1 LKSLPIL
8 LLLICPSLTSAQTPD
23 QKFSASGKV
32 VQLPGS
38 QPIRKV
44 HVTFFATASPGSTGT
59 QNGVIGGVIP
69 GQQHG
74 PIGGVITGQQHRVMG
89 AVLSSPQSGSMGRLE
104 AFTDDAG
111 KFTIEN
117 LSAGTYVV
125 SLQRQGFVQ
134 DKKARKEN
142 RLTLHSAE
150 DAKDLVLHMLAAGVI
165 SGKVF
170 DTDGEP
176 LRDAGVSASPASSS
190 SSGMPQ
196 AQQFRGT
203 TNDLGE
209 YRIPDL
215 PPGKY
220 LVEASVPGRTPLSSQ
235 TDKSA
240 AKERLIYAMTYFPGT
255 LDRRQAAPI
264 DVPAGGIAAANLTM
278 LTTRAFKLSGNVV
291 GLGPS
296 DMTQLLLSGTGSQ
309 NLNTHVG
316 SDGRFSFENVLP
328 GSYHANLIIFQ
339 GFGNSTP
346 VPRMHSIATP
356 IEISDSDVTDLQL
369 QADMSGSV
377 TGKFSVDGEEKADW
391 RELSVTLMP
400 VAEEEGIEMFMLAQ
414 TAGAMVNED
423 GTFELSN
430 VPAVPVQLAVGAA
443 SDKYRNYY
451 TKSELLG
458 GRDVV
463 DSGFTATA
471 GSVLD
476 VVVSSKG
483 CSVDGIVVDG
493 EGNPFPNAFV
503 LSIPSDGKRM
513 RPDAYQFAESDV
525 SGHFSLKGMNP
536 GNFTILAFEEM
547 PGNFRSASFAQK
559 FADKGEQVSLSESAN
574 KSVTLK
580 LQPEP

>member
-1 LKSLPIL
+1 
-8 LLLICPSLTSAQTPD
+8 
-23 QKFSASGKV
+23 
-32 VQLPGS
+32 
-38 QPIRKV
+38 
-44 HVTFFATASPGSTGT
+44 
-59 QNGVIGGVIP
+59 
-69 GQQHG
+69 
-74 PIGGVITGQQHRVMG
+74 M
-89 AVLSSPQSGSMGRLE
+89 
-104 AFTDDAG
+104 
-111 KFTIEN
+111 
-117 LSAGTYVV
+117 
-125 SLQRQGFVQ
+125 
-134 DKKARKEN
+134 
-142 RLTLHSAE
+142 
-150 DAKDLVLHMLAAGVI
+150 
-165 SGKVF
+165 
-170 DTDGEP
+170 
-176 LRDAGVSASPASSS
+176 
-190 SSGMPQ
+190 
-196 AQQFRGT
+196 
-203 TNDLGE
+203 
-209 YRIPDL
+209 
-215 PPGKY
+215 
-220 LVEASVPGRTPLSSQ
+220 
-235 TDKSA
+235 
-240 AKERLIYAMTYFPGT
+240 
-255 LDRRQAAPI
+255 
-264 DVPAGGIAAANLTM
+264 
-278 LTTRAFKLSGNVV
+278 
-291 GLGPS
+291 
-296 DMTQLLLSGTGSQ
+296 
-309 NLNTHVG
+309 
-316 SDGRFSFENVLP
+316 
-328 GSYHANLIIFQ
+328 
-339 GFGNSTP
+339 
-346 VPRMHSIATP
+346 PRMHSIATP

-451 TKSELLG
+451 TKSVLLG